1 MSNKKY
7 ALVTGASG
15 GIGREIARR
24 LAGDYNLILHTR
36 SREDKINK
44 LKDELE
50 TEVICVKGDLS
61 KQEDCERIFKQ
72 CREKNI
78 DLEVLVNNAGMTKDN
93 LIFRMKEEDF
103 KKVIET
109 NLYSVFYL
117 SKLFARQMMKN
128 KGGRIINISS
138 ISGIRGNVGQT
149 NYSASKA
156 GIIGFTKALAKEV
169 ASKNVL
175 VNAVAPGFIETEMT
189 DALSDEVKKQIL
201 SDIPMKRYGLAKDIA
216 NVVSFLAGEDS
227 SYITGQVISVD
238 GGMNIWELL

>member
-15 GIGREIARR
+15 GIGREIAIR

-36 SREDKINK
+36 RREDKINK
-44 LKDELE
+44 LKDELK

-61 KQEDCERIFKQ
+61 KQEDCERIFNL

-78 DLEVLVNNAGMTKDN
+78 DLEVLVNNAGMTRDN

-117 SKLFARQMMKN
+117 SKLFARQMMKK

-156 GIIGFTKALAKEV
+156 GVIGFTKALAKEV

-189 DALSDEVKKQIL
+189 EILSDEVKKQIL
-201 SDIPMKRYGLAKDIA
+201 SDIPMKRYGLAKDVA

>member
-15 GIGREIARR
+15 GIGREIAIR

-36 SREDKINK
+36 RREDKINK
-44 LKDELE
+44 LKDELK

-61 KQEDCERIFKQ
+61 KQEDCERIFNL

-78 DLEVLVNNAGMTKDN
+78 EVEVLVNNAGMTRDN

-156 GIIGFTKALAKEV
+156 GVIGFTKALAKEL

-189 DALSDEVKKQIL
+189 ETLSDEVKKQIL
-201 SDIPMKRYGLAKDIA
+201 SDIPMKRYGLAKDVA

-238 GGMNIWELL
+238 GGMNI

>member
-24 LAGDYNLILHTR
+24 LTGNYNLILHTR
-36 SREDKINK
+36 SREDKINE
-44 LKDELE
+44 LKDELK

-61 KQEDCERIFKQ
+61 KQEDCERIFNF

-78 DLEVLVNNAGMTKDN
+78 EVEVLVNNAGMTKDN

-103 KKVIET
+103 KQVIET

-117 SKLFARQMMKN
+117 SKLFARQMMK
-128 KGGRIINISS
+128 KKAGRIINISS

-156 GIIGFTKALAKEV
+156 GVIGFTKALAKEV

-189 DALSDEVKKQIL
+189 EALSDEVKKQIL
-201 SDIPMKRYGLAKDIA
+201 SDIPMKRYGLAKDVA

-238 GGMNIWELL
+238 GGMNI

>member
-15 GIGREIARR
+15 GIGREIAIR

-36 SREDKINK
+36 RREDKINK
-44 LKDELE
+44 LKDELK
-50 TEVICVKGDLS
+50 TEVICVQGDLS
-61 KQEDCERIFKQ
+61 KQEDCERIFNL

-78 DLEVLVNNAGMTKDN
+78 EVEVLVNNAGMTRDN

-156 GIIGFTKALAKEV
+156 GVIGFTKALAKEV

-189 DALSDEVKKQIL
+189 EALSDEVKKQIL

-238 GGMNIWELL
+238 GGMNI

>member
-15 GIGREIARR
+15 GIGREIAIR

-36 SREDKINK
+36 RREDKINK
-44 LKDELE
+44 LKDELK

-61 KQEDCERIFKQ
+61 KQEDCERIFNL

-78 DLEVLVNNAGMTKDN
+78 DLEVLVNNAGMTRDN

-117 SKLFARQMMKN
+117 SKLFARQMMKK

-156 GIIGFTKALAKEV
+156 GVIGFTKALAKEV

-189 DALSDEVKKQIL
+189 EILSDEVKKQIL
-201 SDIPMKRYGLAKDIA
+201 SDIPMKRYGLAKDVA

-238 GGMNIWELL
+238 GGMNI

>member
-7 ALVTGASG
+7 ALITGASG
-15 GIGREIARR
+15 GIGMEIARR
-24 LAGDYNLILHTR
+24 LAGDYKLILHTR
-36 SREDKINK
+36 SREDKINE
-44 LKDELE
+44 LKDELD
-50 TEVICVKGDLS
+50 TEAICVKGDLS
-61 KQEDCERIFKQ
+61 KQEDCEKIFNL

-78 DLEVLVNNAGMTKDN
+78 EVEVLVNNAGMTRDN

-138 ISGIRGNVGQT
+138 ISGIRGNAGQT

-156 GIIGFTKALAKEV
+156 GVIGFTKALAKEV

-189 DALSDEVKKQIL
+189 EALSDEVKKQIL
-201 SDIPMKRYGLAKDIA
+201 SDIPMKRYGLAKDVA

-238 GGMNIWELL
+238 GGMNI

>member
-15 GIGREIARR
+15 GIGREIAIR

-36 SREDKINK
+36 RREDKINK
-44 LKDELE
+44 LKDELK

-61 KQEDCERIFKQ
+61 KQEDCERIFNL

-78 DLEVLVNNAGMTKDN
+78 EVEVLVNNAGMTRDN

-156 GIIGFTKALAKEV
+156 GVIGFTKALAKEV

-189 DALSDEVKKQIL
+189 EILSDEVKKQIL
-201 SDIPMKRYGLAKDIA
+201 SDIPMKRYGLAKDVA

>member
-15 GIGREIARR
+15 GIGREIAIR

-36 SREDKINK
+36 RREDKINK
-44 LKDELE
+44 LKDELK

-61 KQEDCERIFKQ
+61 KQEDCERIFNL

-78 DLEVLVNNAGMTKDN
+78 EVEVLVNNTGMTRDN

-156 GIIGFTKALAKEV
+156 GVIGFTKALAKEV

-189 DALSDEVKKQIL
+189 EILSDEVKKQIL
-201 SDIPMKRYGLAKDIA
+201 SDIPMKRYGLAKDVA
-216 NVVSFLAGEDS
+216 NVVSFLVGEDS

-238 GGMNIWELL
+238 GGMNI

>member
-15 GIGREIARR
+15 GIGREIAIR

-36 SREDKINK
+36 RREDKINK
-44 LKDELE
+44 LKDELD

-61 KQEDCERIFKQ
+61 KQEDCERIFNL

-78 DLEVLVNNAGMTKDN
+78 ELEVLVNNAGMTKDN

-156 GIIGFTKALAKEV
+156 GVIGFTKALAKEV

-189 DALSDEVKKQIL
+189 EILSDEVKKQIL
-201 SDIPMKRYGLAKDIA
+201 SDIPMKRYGLAKDVA

-238 GGMNIWELL
+238 GGMNI

>member
-1 MSNKKY
+1 M
-7 ALVTGASG
+7 
-15 GIGREIARR
+15 
-24 LAGDYNLILHTR
+24 
-36 SREDKINK
+36 
-44 LKDELE
+44 E

-61 KQEDCERIFKQ
+61 KQEDCERIFNI

-78 DLEVLVNNAGMTKDN
+78 DLEVLVNNAGMTRDN

-156 GIIGFTKALAKEV
+156 GVIGFTKALAKEV

-189 DALSDEVKKQIL
+189 ETLSDEVKKQIL
-201 SDIPMKRYGLAKDIA
+201 SDIPMKRYGLAKDVA
-216 NVVSFLAGEDS
+216 NVVSFLTGEDS

-238 GGMNIWELL
+238 GGMNI

>member
-1 MSNKKY
+1 M
-7 ALVTGASG
+7 
-15 GIGREIARR
+15 
-24 LAGDYNLILHTR
+24 
-36 SREDKINK
+36 
-44 LKDELE
+44 E

-61 KQEDCERIFKQ
+61 KQEDCERIFNL

-78 DLEVLVNNAGMTKDN
+78 ELEVLVNNAGMTRDN

-156 GIIGFTKALAKEV
+156 GVIGFTKALAKEV
-169 ASKNVL
+169 APKPVTTTLIYSYLHQQRLPVL
-175 VNAVAPGFIETEMT
+175 
-189 DALSDEVKKQIL
+189 LCKK
-201 SDIPMKRYGLAKDIA
+201 SP
-216 NVVSFLAGEDS
+216 
-227 SYITGQVISVD
+227 
-238 GGMNIWELL
+238 LLQEN

>member
-15 GIGREIARR
+15 GIGREIAIR

-36 SREDKINK
+36 RREDKINK
-44 LKDELE
+44 LKDELK

-61 KQEDCERIFKQ
+61 KQEDCERIFNL

-78 DLEVLVNNAGMTKDN
+78 EVEVLVNNAGMTRDN

-156 GIIGFTKALAKEV
+156 GVIGFTKALAKEV

-189 DALSDEVKKQIL
+189 EALSDEVKKQIL
-201 SDIPMKRYGLAKDIA
+201 SDIPMKRYGLAKDVA

-238 GGMNIWELL
+238 GGMNI

>member
-1 MSNKKY
+1 
-7 ALVTGASG
+7 
-15 GIGREIARR
+15 
-24 LAGDYNLILHTR
+24 
-36 SREDKINK
+36 
-44 LKDELE
+44 
-50 TEVICVKGDLS
+50 
-61 KQEDCERIFKQ
+61 
-72 CREKNI
+72 
-78 DLEVLVNNAGMTKDN
+78 
-93 LIFRMKEEDF
+93 MKEEDF

-156 GIIGFTKALAKEV
+156 GVIGFTKALAKEV

-189 DALSDEVKKQIL
+189 EILSDEVKKQIL
-201 SDIPMKRYGLAKDIA
+201 SDIPMKRYGLAKDVA

-238 GGMNIWELL
+238 GGMNI

>member
-15 GIGREIARR
+15 GIGREIAIR
-24 LAGDYNLILHTR
+24 LACDYNLILHTR
-36 SREDKINK
+36 RREDKINK
-44 LKDELE
+44 LKDELK

-61 KQEDCERIFKQ
+61 KQEDCERIFNL

-78 DLEVLVNNAGMTKDN
+78 EVEVLVNNAGMTRDN

-156 GIIGFTKALAKEV
+156 GVIGFTKALAKEV

-189 DALSDEVKKQIL
+189 EILSDEVKKQIL
-201 SDIPMKRYGLAKDIA
+201 SDIPMKRYGLAKDVA

-238 GGMNIWELL
+238 GGLNI

>member
-15 GIGREIARR
+15 GIGREIAIR

-36 SREDKINK
+36 RREDKINK
-44 LKDELE
+44 LKDELK

-61 KQEDCERIFKQ
+61 KQEDCERIFNL

-78 DLEVLVNNAGMTKDN
+78 EVEVLVNNAGMTRDN

-156 GIIGFTKALAKEV
+156 GVIGFTKALAKEV

-189 DALSDEVKKQIL
+189 ETLSDEVKKQIL
-201 SDIPMKRYGLAKDIA
+201 SDIPMKRYGLAKDVA

-238 GGMNIWELL
+238 GGMNI

>member
-15 GIGREIARR
+15 GIGREIAIR

-36 SREDKINK
+36 RREDKINK
-44 LKDELE
+44 LKDELK

-61 KQEDCERIFKQ
+61 KQEDCERIFNL

-78 DLEVLVNNAGMTKDN
+78 EVEVLVNNAGMTRDN

-156 GIIGFTKALAKEV
+156 GVIGFTKALAKEV

-189 DALSDEVKKQIL
+189 EILSDEVKKQIL
-201 SDIPMKRYGLAKDIA
+201 SDIPMKRYGLAKDVA

-238 GGMNIWELL
+238 GGMNI

>member
-61 KQEDCERIFKQ
+61 KQEDCERIFNL

-78 DLEVLVNNAGMTKDN
+78 ELEVLVNNAGMTRDN

-128 KGGRIINISS
+128 KGGR
-138 ISGIRGNVGQT
+138 

-156 GIIGFTKALAKEV
+156 GVIGFTKALAKEV

-189 DALSDEVKKQIL
+189 EALSDEVKKQIL
-201 SDIPMKRYGLAKDIA
+201 SDIPMKRYGLAEDVA

-238 GGMNIWELL
+238 GGMNI

>member
-7 ALVTGASG
+7 ALITGASG
-15 GIGREIARR
+15 GIGMEIARR
-24 LAGDYNLILHTR
+24 LAGDYKLILHTR
-36 SREDKINK
+36 SREDKINE
-44 LKDELE
+44 LKDELD
-50 TEVICVKGDLS
+50 TEAICVKGDLS
-61 KQEDCERIFKQ
+61 KQEDCEKIFNL

-78 DLEVLVNNAGMTKDN
+78 EVEVLVNNAGMTRDN

-138 ISGIRGNVGQT
+138 ISGIRGNAGQT

-156 GIIGFTKALAKEV
+156 GVIGFTKALAKEV

-189 DALSDEVKKQIL
+189 EALSDEVKKQIL
-201 SDIPMKRYGLAKDIA
+201 SDIPMKRYGLAKDVA
-216 NVVSFLAGEDS
+216 NVVRFLAGEDS

-238 GGMNIWELL
+238 GGMNI